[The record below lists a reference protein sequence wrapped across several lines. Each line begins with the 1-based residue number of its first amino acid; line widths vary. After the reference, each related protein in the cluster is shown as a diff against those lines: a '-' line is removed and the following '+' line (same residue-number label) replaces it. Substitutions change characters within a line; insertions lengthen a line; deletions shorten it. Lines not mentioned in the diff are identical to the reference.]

1 MGVKKILDIFF
12 PPRCPVCDRIL
23 DAEELRGGQKIHGIC
38 RKKLFPVT
46 QPYCF
51 HCGRPVAE
59 DREYCH
65 DCARRREKAQSPYR
79 RREPFSYIER
89 GRSVF
94 IYQGEMKQ
102 SMYRFKYANRREY
115 AAFYVQEACR
125 SCGDWLRS
133 CGIQAVVPV
142 PMYRKKEK
150 RRGYNQAK
158 LLARGIAEELNL
170 AYEPELVLRVRD
182 TRPQKELDDKERKNN
197 LKSAFQAREDVVQ
210 YSCILLVDDI
220 YTTGYTAESVAME
233 LRRAGVGKVFLLT
246 VCTGKG
252 C

>member
-1 MGVKKILDIFF
+1 
-12 PPRCPVCDRIL
+12 
-23 DAEELRGGQKIHGIC
+23 
-38 RKKLFPVT
+38 
-46 QPYCF
+46 
-51 HCGRPVAE
+51 
-59 DREYCH
+59 
-65 DCARRREKAQSPYR
+65 
-79 RREPFSYIER
+79 
-89 GRSVF
+89 
-94 IYQGEMKQ
+94 MKQ